1 MMMTISITPI
11 ITPYKPAMLHS
22 LFKKIIRS
30 GVGKSR
36 LVMATIGLAIAM
48 LLIFAAV
55 QVQVNYNE
63 LLYGKNNQ
71 DSIANFLV
79 VNKRVNGNNPD
90 NTLPAA
96 EIEKLKQQEFIE
108 EVGQLTASRFK
119 VSAES
124 PSANFPFYTDLFF
137 ESVPDKF
144 IDVQSKDWTWQ
155 EGNTTIPLIIPNQFL
170 DLYNF
175 GFAPSQN
182 LVQLTQDMV
191 MAIPIVLNLH
201 VNGQVVPFTGRVVG
215 FSDRISSVLV
225 PNNFL
230 VWANQRFSTQPPA
243 QPSRVVIKTKDPGN
257 PKLVEYLQENGL
269 VTDADKTRF
278 SKYRQIVNTIVN
290 ASGITGAT
298 MLLFAL
304 LVFSLFIQ
312 LTIASTKNEINLLIT
327 LGSSPRQ
334 LQRFLLR
341 QFLPINIIITVA
353 AVFLVAG
360 LQWWLHG
367 FLKKQNMHISPYI
380 SLYTIVTA
388 IIIMLVLWIVNFTT
402 IRKYIRRAGE

>member
-1 MMMTISITPI
+1 
-11 ITPYKPAMLHS
+11 MLHS

-30 GVGKSR
+30 GIGRSR
-36 LVMATIGLAIAM
+36 LVMAGVGLSIAM
-48 LLIFAAV
+48 LLIFASV
-55 QVQVNYNE
+55 QIQVNYNE
-63 LLYGKNNQ
+63 LLYGASNQ

-79 VNKRVNGNNPD
+79 VNKRINGNNPD
-90 NTLPAA
+90 NTLTIA
-96 EIEKLKQQEFIE
+96 EIDKLKQQDFIE
-108 EVGQLTASRFK
+108 EIGQLTASRFK

-155 EGNTTIPLIIPNQFL
+155 QGSTTIPLIIPNQFL

-182 LVQLTQDMV
+182 LVQLTQGMV
-191 MAIPIVLNLH
+191 MAIPIVIKLNY
-201 VNGQVVPFTGRVVG
+201 NGQPVQFTGRVVG

-225 PNNFL
+225 PDNFL
-230 VWANQRFSTQPPA
+230 QWANKQFSSQPPS

-257 PKLVEYLQENGL
+257 PKLVEYLKDNDL

-327 LGSSPRQ
+327 LGTSPKQ
-334 LQRFLLR
+334 LQRFLMK
-341 QFLPINIIITVA
+341 QFLPFNIVITVICLLA
-353 AVFLVAG
+353 IAL
-360 LQWWLHG
+360 LQWWLQG
-367 FLKKQNMHISPYI
+367 FLQKQNMNISPWI
-380 SLYTIVTA
+380 SLYTLITA
-388 IIIMLVLWIVNFTT
+388 GVILLVLWLVNFST
-402 IRKYIRRAGE
+402 IRKYINQAGE